1 MPEKL
6 TDWQMIAALYRD
18 VAESTDISG
27 QAVELAIGT
36 KLASMVSEGV
46 EVLAEVT
53 GEAKETDKGY
63 DYQLAIVR
71 RDGNHYFIVFP
82 DIETAI
88 AMGRPYLY
96 CKTEELLRLIC
107 NTPQMRGIQLV
118 IDYDKEKGKFIT
130 GEITKSMALIALG
143 I

>member
-6 TDWQMIAALYRD
+6 TDWQMIAALYRK

-27 QAVELAIGT
+27 QAVDLAIGT
-36 KLASMVSEGV
+36 KLAFMVKEGA

-53 GEAKETDKGY
+53 GMAKETDDGY
-63 DYQLAIVR
+63 NYQLAIVR
-71 RDGNHYFIVFP
+71 RDGNNYFLAFP
-82 DIETAI
+82 DMETVVG
-88 AMGRPYLY
+88 MGRPYTY
-96 CKTEELLRLIC
+96 CKTEELLRLIY

-118 IDYDKEKGKFIT
+118 IDYDKETGKFVT
-130 GEITKSMALIALG
+130 GEITKNMAVIALG